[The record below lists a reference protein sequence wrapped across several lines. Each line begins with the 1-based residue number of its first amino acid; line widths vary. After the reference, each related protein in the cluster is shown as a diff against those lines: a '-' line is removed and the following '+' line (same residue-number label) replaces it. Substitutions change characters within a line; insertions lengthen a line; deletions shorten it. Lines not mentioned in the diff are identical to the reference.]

1 MGEKRRNIRSKNFFD
16 RHQGRWQ
23 SVTNRFH
30 FLNKRKFQ
38 SDTIERLESP
48 VRRGLVSRRLC
59 FGRAEM
65 LERRVL
71 LSASFQTSQYF
82 PTGAGN
88 TWNYSG
94 QYSDD
99 GSPQEATDTR
109 TSAAVN
115 VGGVA
120 SVKLTDDVVVGD
132 AGEGALAREF
142 VVNSSGLYAIGS
154 QTIGNSTVTLGSP
167 LHLLKAT
174 ATVGDVLTWSNV
186 PLSATASVDGI
197 TAVGTGTDS
206 GSSTVV
212 GLDEVT
218 LGDGATVPAYQVAVN
233 HTEDYT
239 VSVEGQTV
247 TVTAQLDET
256 MWLAF
261 SAGVVEFS
269 GNINIS
275 PSIGTPEALTELFT
289 LDSTSLIGTPTYVF
303 FGQTPGEVIAGVPTT
318 APVTAQVEDQNFNPV
333 ITDSSN
339 VTVSILSGPSGGT
352 LSGTTTVQAVNGVAT
367 FTNLVFSKPGQY
379 VLAASDGLLTGGGS
393 NSISAIAGSVD
404 VANWGQIS
412 GWAYDP
418 STPSAPVNVE
428 VVISG
433 GPGAPQVFAANETR
447 SDLQSV
453 LGSSDHGFDYSPPFL
468 SVGNH
473 AVSVWAIEDS
483 GQGVL
488 IGTGT
493 ITSQNSMFDEAYYLR
508 EYPAVAAAVQG
519 GAFATGYD
527 HYVEYGQHE
536 GYSPSPFWDESWYLE
551 ENPDVAA
558 AVRSGKI
565 SSGFMQ
571 YYDYGQY
578 EGRGGLLYFNTS
590 YYLTLYPSIAAA
602 VQSGS
607 VTSAYEHFL
616 LYGQYA
622 GFSPMKYFASSVCD
636 EDNAYITSAITGE
649 PFTSDYDWY
658 VEYGQLEGAVG
669 SNYYDE
675 ATYLADNPDVA
686 AAVRAGDFPDGFIH
700 WLEYGQY
707 EGRTAV

>member
-1 MGEKRRNIRSKNFFD
+1 
-16 RHQGRWQ
+16 
-23 SVTNRFH
+23 
-30 FLNKRKFQ
+30 
-38 SDTIERLESP
+38 
-48 VRRGLVSRRLC
+48 
-59 FGRAEM
+59 
-65 LERRVL
+65 VL
-71 LSASFQTSQYF
+71 LSASFPASQYF
-82 PTGAGN
+82 PTSAGN
-88 TWNYSG
+88 TWDYSG
-94 QYSDD
+94 QYSDG
-99 GSPQEATDTR
+99 GSAQAATDTR

-120 SVKLTDDVVVGD
+120 SVKLTDDVLVGETS
-132 AGEGALAREF
+132 EGAISREF
-142 VVNSSGLYAIGS
+142 AVNANGLYAIGS
-154 QTIGNSTVTLGSP
+154 QTTGMSTVTLGSP
-167 LHLLKAT
+167 LHLLNAT
-174 ATVGDVLTWSNV
+174 ATVGDVLTWSNI
-186 PLSATASVDGI
+186 PLSAVANFDGI
-197 TAVGTGTDS
+197 SAVGTGTDS

-212 GLDEVT
+212 GLDNIT
-218 LGDGATVPAYQVAVN
+218 LGGGATVPAFQVAVN

-239 VSVEGQTV
+239 VSAEDQVV

-261 SAGVVEFS
+261 SAGIVEFS
-269 GNINIS
+269 GNINVNDS
-275 PSIGTPEALTELFT
+275 LGVSEAITEQFT
-289 LDSTSLIGTPTYVF
+289 LNSSSLIGTPTYVF
-303 FGQTPGEVIAGVPTT
+303 FSQTPANVIAGVPTT
-318 APVTAQVEDQNFNPV
+318 AAVTAQVEDQNFNPV

-339 VTVSILSGPSGGT
+339 VTVSMLSGPSGGT
-352 LSGTTTVQAVNGVAT
+352 VSGTTTEQAVNGLAT

-393 NSISAIAGSVD
+393 NSITAIVGSVD

-418 STPSAPVNVE
+418 STPTSPINVE

-433 GPGAPQVFAANETR
+433 GPGAPQVFAADETR
-447 SDLQSV
+447 PDLQSV

-473 AVSVWAIEDS
+473 AVSVWAIEDN

-488 IGTGT
+488 IGTAT

-508 EYPAVAAAVQG
+508 EYPAVAAAVQAG
-519 GAFATGYD
+519 DFATGYD
-527 HYVEYGQHE
+527 HYVKYGQYE
-536 GYSPSPFWDESWYLE
+536 GYSPSPFWDESWYLQQ
-551 ENPDVAA
+551 NPDVAA
-558 AVRSGKI
+558 AVRSGKV

-571 YYDYGQY
+571 YYEYGQY
-578 EGRGGLLYFNTS
+578 EGRAGLLYFNTS

-602 VQSGS
+602 VQTGS
-607 VTSAYEHFL
+607 VTSAFEHFL

-622 GFSPMKYFASSVCD
+622 GFSPMQYFSSSVCD
-636 EDNAYITSAITGE
+636 EDNAYMLSAITGQ

-658 VEYGQLEGAVG
+658 VEYGQLEGAVA
-669 SNYYDE
+669 SNYYNE
-675 ATYLADNPDVA
+675 ATYLSDNPDVA